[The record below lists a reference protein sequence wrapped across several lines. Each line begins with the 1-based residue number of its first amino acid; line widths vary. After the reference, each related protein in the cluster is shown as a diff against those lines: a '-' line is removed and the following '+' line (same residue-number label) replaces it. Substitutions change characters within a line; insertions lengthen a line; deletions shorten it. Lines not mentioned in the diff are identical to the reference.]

1 MNHLDETSFKILE
14 TLSRDIGT
22 EMSINQLIERIG
34 ETYGSAY
41 YANVYNKLQQLAR
54 DKTIAL
60 DKAGNAYR
68 VSLNFYDYWIVDLL
82 TQMEIMKKQ
91 KTLADTPRLLLLLSE
106 VETTLKAIPNLS
118 SISAIK
124 PIKNEAV
131 NRLELLI
138 ILKEDKRFT
147 ERTKLADYATSLMRR
162 AEGTKIDGLILTESE
177 FTNMLS
183 HKEQNPAKEMIGYKV
198 TFFGAQNF
206 WSMIKSVIE
215 KGIGVRAE
223 LQETIPAKMHQKD
236 LVYNM
241 ARFGYREL
249 GRTIEQGVDFCVEYV
264 VAAMLAKG
272 DARLIEAVPV
282 ILAKQKVNYNMLFFI
297 AQKFRLL
304 DSLLGIL
311 KTFNEILPQKSNEV
325 GYVIEAMKEMDVN
338 EAAVNKNSIKEKLRL
353 YHAA

>member
-1 MNHLDETSFKILE
+1 MDETTFRILE
-14 TLSRDIGT
+14 TLTANLGHELSIKSLT
-22 EMSINQLIERIG
+22 ESIERFHGTAHYSNIY
-34 ETYGSAY
+34 E
-41 YANVYNKLQQLAR
+41 KLQQIAK
-54 DKTIAL
+54 DKMITL
-60 DKAGNAYR
+60 DKAGNSYR

-91 KTLADTPRLLLLLSE
+91 KMLADTPRLLLVLSE
-106 VETTLKAIPNLS
+106 VETTLKTIPNLS

-124 PIKNEAV
+124 PLKNEAV
-131 NRLELLI
+131 NRLELLV
-138 ILKEDKRFT
+138 ILKEDKRFV
-147 ERTKLADYATSLMRR
+147 ERTKLADYAISLMRR
-162 AEGTKIDGLILTESE
+162 TAGTKIDSLILTESE
-177 FTNMLS
+177 FTDMLS
-183 HKEQNPAKEMIGYKV
+183 HKEQNPAKEMIGDKL

-223 LQETIPAKMHQKD
+223 LQETIPARMHRKD

-264 VAAMLAKG
+264 VAAMLAKE

-282 ILAKQKVNYNMLFFI
+282 ILAKQKVNYSMLFFI

-311 KTFNEILPQKSNEV
+311 KTFKEILPQKSNEV
-325 GYVIEAMKEMDVN
+325 DYVIEAMKEMDVN

>member
-1 MNHLDETSFKILE
+1 MDETTFRILE
-14 TLSRDIGT
+14 TLTANIGHELSIKSLT
-22 EMSINQLIERIG
+22 ESIEHFHGTAHYSNIYE
-34 ETYGSAY
+34 
-41 YANVYNKLQQLAR
+41 KLQQMAR
-54 DKTIAL
+54 DKIITL
-60 DKAGNAYR
+60 DKAGNSYR
-68 VSLNFYDYWIVDLL
+68 VSLNFYDYWIVDHL

-91 KTLADTPRLLLLLSE
+91 KMLANTPRLLLLLSG
-106 VETTLKAIPNLS
+106 VETTLKTIPNLS

-124 PIKNEAV
+124 PFKNEAV
-131 NRLELLI
+131 NRLELLV
-138 ILKEDKRFT
+138 ILKEDKRFA
-147 ERTKLADYATSLMRR
+147 ERTKLADYAISLMRR
-162 AEGTKIDGLILTESE
+162 AEGTKIDSLILTESE
-177 FTNMLS
+177 FTSMLS
-183 HKEQNPAKEMIGYKV
+183 HKEQNPAKEMIGDRL
-198 TFFGAQNF
+198 TFFGAQNY

-215 KGIGVRAE
+215 KGIGVRTE
-223 LQETIPAKMHQKD
+223 LQEMIPAKMHQKD

-264 VAAMLAKG
+264 VAAMLAKE

-311 KTFNEILPQKSNEV
+311 KIFNEILPQKSNEV